1 MIQSLQEYPDAEENQ
16 KQADRQDICLAA
28 LDKR

>member
-1 MIQSLQEYPDAEENQ
+1 MIQSLHEYPDAEENQ
-16 KQADRQDICLAA
+16 KQADRQDICLTA